1 MSLYDLPRGYDR
13 YVTRGPSEPRPY
25 HEPEEDD
32 GLGGPMDEE
41 PGYPRV
47 VNIICPDCGRGQEAR
62 VHFYVGDPFPSHG
75 HQCDIC
81 GYYIG
86 ESEWDEDR
94 DDTGEEERRK
104 A

>member
-1 MSLYDLPRGYDR
+1 MNIDR
-13 YVTRGPSEPRPY
+13 KPFPGTFTY
-25 HEPEEDD
+25 DD
-32 GLGGPMDEE
+32 GLTGMMDELV
-41 PGYPRV
+41 GYPHL
-47 VNIICPDCGRGQEAR
+47 VNITCPGCGLRQRAC

-94 DDTGEEERRK
+94 DETGEDERRK
-104 A
+104 P